1 MDGHIV
7 TNNHV
12 VEDADRIYVTFSN
25 GDVAEATLVGR
36 DPYSDLAVVKVDVPA
51 EELRPVEL
59 GDSTQVKV
67 GQRVV
72 AIGNPFG
79 LVGTMTVGVV
89 SGLGRTLP
97 AETASTDGGIFSNP
111 DIVQT
116 DAPINP
122 GNSGGPLLDSHGRVI
137 GVNSAIRTDGENRA
151 NSGVGFA
158 VPVNTVKRIVP
169 QLIAT
174 GRAAYPYL
182 GITSDPRYTM
192 PELAQTLNLPA
203 KRGVLISEVVGG
215 GPADIA
221 GLRGGATRATV
232 RGSDVAAGGDII
244 IAIDGDPVVSFDQLI
259 AYLILNTEV
268 GQTVKLTVLR
278 GSETLELDLTLGE
291 RPR

>member
-1 MDGHIV
+1 
-7 TNNHV
+7 
-12 VEDADRIYVTFSN
+12 
-25 GDVAEATLVGR
+25 
-36 DPYSDLAVVKVDVPA
+36 
-51 EELRPVEL
+51 
-59 GDSTQVKV
+59 
-67 GQRVV
+67 
-72 AIGNPFG
+72 
-79 LVGTMTVGVV
+79 
-89 SGLGRTLP
+89 
-97 AETASTDGGIFSNP
+97 
-111 DIVQT
+111 
-116 DAPINP
+116 
-122 GNSGGPLLDSHGRVI
+122 
-137 GVNSAIRTDGENRA
+137 
-151 NSGVGFA
+151 
-158 VPVNTVKRIVP
+158 
-169 QLIAT
+169 
-174 GRAAYPYL
+174 
-182 GITSDPRYTM
+182 M